1 MKEAII
7 MSKQWDPTDPN
18 THWEIERQIK
28 AIMNGSKVRYYD
40 RWFEGSVED
49 VYVHTDGTADVDLY
63 GKDNNDKK
71 GHFHFHLRLH
81 PDGTFSIEN
90 CH

>member
-1 MKEAII
+1 MKEVIL
-7 MSKQWDPTDPN
+7 MPKHWDPTDTS

-28 AIMNGSKVRYYD
+28 AIMNGSRVRYYD

-63 GKDNNDKK
+63 GKDNNDRR

-81 PDGTFSIEN
+81 PDGSFNIEN